1 VCCRG
6 LAGLKRIAG
15 RVGGIRGGGG
25 GGEDDGI
32 AMLVRVGI
40 AVTCSV
46 VAYTVSYLTTRGG
59 GTSSGSEEE
68 EEEDLGNPAL
78 GNTTTGPAAAP
89 GLVLPLLPSGTYQ
102 MKISLAHASLKQTI
116 IPCPIQLPGHLQ
128 QQNPRVLEL

>member
-15 RVGGIRGGGG
+15 RVGGIRRG

-32 AMLVRVGI
+32 KMLVRVGI

-46 VAYTVSYLTTRGG
+46 VAYTVSYLTTRGR
-59 GTSSGSEEE
+59 GTSSGSEE

-89 GLVLPLLPSGTYQ
+89 GLVLPLLPSGTYE
-102 MKISLAHASLKQTI
+102 MKISRAHASLKQTI

-128 QQNPRVLEL
+128 QQNPPVLEL

>member
-15 RVGGIRGGGG
+15 RVGGIRRGG
-25 GGEDDGI
+25 GGEDNGI
-32 AMLVRVGI
+32 TMLVRVGI

-59 GTSSGSEEE
+59 GTSFGSE

-116 IPCPIQLPGHLQ
+116 VPCPIQLPGHLQ

>member
-1 VCCRG
+1 M
-6 LAGLKRIAG
+6 
-15 RVGGIRGGGG
+15 GGIRRG

-32 AMLVRVGI
+32 KMLVRVGI

-46 VAYTVSYLTTRGG
+46 VAYTVSYLTTRGR
-59 GTSSGSEEE
+59 GTSSGSDE

-102 MKISLAHASLKQTI
+102 MKISRAHASLKQTI
-116 IPCPIQLPGHLQ
+116 IPWPPAATKSSSTRALMPI
-128 QQNPRVLEL
+128 V

>member
-1 VCCRG
+1 MR
-6 LAGLKRIAG
+6 
-15 RVGGIRGGGG
+15 G

-32 AMLVRVGI
+32 KMLVRVGI

-68 EEEDLGNPAL
+68 EEEEEEDLGNPAL

-102 MKISLAHASLKQTI
+102 TKISLAHASLKQTI